1 MSYTV
6 EVKKNRGVSYSCS
19 NMSWHIMWDEI
30 EEAVSEQYKPAIQ
43 KIQDASHEGKT
54 IRWETC
60 RKIAAALETIPQ
72 GAGHFSAPCTIE
84 ALLVVF
90 RTAVEM
96 KSSVYIW

>member
-6 EVKKNRGVSYSCS
+6 EVKKNKDVSYSCS
-19 NMSWHIMWDEI
+19 NMSWHFMWGEI
-30 EEAVSEQYKPAIQ
+30 AEAVQKRHKPAIQ
-43 KIQDASHEGKT
+43 KVQDASHNGKS

-60 RKIAAALETIPQ
+60 RTIAVALETIPQ
-72 GAGHFSAPCTIE
+72 GAGCFSAPCTIE

-96 KSSVYIW
+96 KSSVYVW

>member
-6 EVKKNRGVSYSCS
+6 EVKKNKDFHYSCS
-19 NMSWHIMWDEI
+19 NMSWHLMWREI
-30 EEAVSEQYKPAIQ
+30 EEAVSEQYKLAIQ
-43 KIQDASHEGKT
+43 KIQDASHDGKA
-54 IRWETC
+54 IRWQTC

-72 GAGHFSAPCTIE
+72 GAGCFSAPCTIE

-90 RTAVEM
+90 STAVEM